1 MRRAAW
7 LFLLSWAALAVGPR
21 PGDAVDRDDGKG
33 TVVTLDDGLKS
44 RAPADWKAEKPSNK
58 LRTAQF
64 RIPKAKGDKEDA
76 ELVIFF
82 FGPGQGGS
90 VNDNIKRWQGMFEAP
105 EGKKIDDVSKV
116 EKMKVGDVDV
126 TYLDVQ
132 GIYLYKFPPFDP
144 NAKVQRK
151 PDYRRLGVVFASK
164 NGPYFI
170 TVTGPAKTVAEHK
183 KGFDEWLKG
192 FKKE

>member
-1 MRRAAW
+1 
-7 LFLLSWAALAVGPR
+7 
-21 PGDAVDRDDGKG
+21 
-33 TVVTLDDGLKS
+33 
-44 RAPADWKAEKPSNK
+44 
-58 LRTAQF
+58 
-64 RIPKAKGDKEDA
+64 
-76 ELVIFF
+76 
-82 FGPGQGGS
+82 
-90 VNDNIKRWQGMFEAP
+90 KRWQGMFEAP

-170 TVTGPAKTVAEHK
+170 TLTGPAKTVAEHK